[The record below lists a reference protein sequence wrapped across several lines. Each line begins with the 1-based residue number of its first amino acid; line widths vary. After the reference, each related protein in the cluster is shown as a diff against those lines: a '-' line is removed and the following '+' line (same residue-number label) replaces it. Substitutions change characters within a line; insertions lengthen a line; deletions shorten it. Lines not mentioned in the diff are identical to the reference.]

1 MSFLI
6 PEVYILFL
14 SDIIL
19 LVFISISLFISAG
32 IIRNW
37 DFASSADRQYR
48 LEKRS
53 ALVSVL
59 IKYSLA
65 LKIPLF
71 ILFIYAEDKLA
82 DVLPGA
88 MCAAGSVN
96 ATPYGKLLLYMK
108 IFNIYFFSV
117 WLVINRLDMKTED
130 LRYTRLKHMLIPFVF
145 VCFAAELTLFVL
157 NFAGIDPAVP
167 VSCCTALFTSESS
180 VFLSIGG
187 RNSFIIFSINYVL
200 LSLFF
205 IFRRHTLYFITN
217 FIYFFTSIISLILFT
232 GTYVYELPTHLC
244 PFCLLQG
251 GYWYVGYL
259 FYTLLFLGTFF
270 GVSAFITKLVSGK
283 SSEYIQRQSFIF
295 NSLYFILSV
304 YYPLSYF
311 LSHRTWL

>member
-6 PEVYILFL
+6 PEVFILFL
-14 SDIIL
+14 CDTIL
-19 LVFISISLFISAG
+19 LIFLSLSLFISSG
-32 IIRNW
+32 IIRHW
-37 DFASSADRQYR
+37 DFGSTSDSQYR

-82 DVLPGA
+82 NVLPGA

-117 WLVINRLDMKTED
+117 WLVINRLDMRTEN
-130 LRYTRLKHMLIPFVF
+130 LKYTRLKHILIPFVF
-145 VCFAAELTLFVL
+145 VCFLAETALFVL

-167 VSCCTALFTSESS
+167 VSCCSTLFTSESS

-187 RNSFIIFSINYVL
+187 RNSFIIFSVNYAL
-200 LSLFF
+200 LAVFYLLRKH
-205 IFRRHTLYFITN
+205 ILYFTAN
-217 FIYFFTSIISLILFT
+217 VIYFFTSIVSLILFT

-244 PFCLLQG
+244 PFCLLQS
-251 GYWYVGYL
+251 GYYYVGYL
-259 FYTLLFLGTFF
+259 FYALLFLGTFS
-270 GVSAFITKLVSGK
+270 GVSAFITGLIDKKSASVSEK
-283 SSEYIQRQSFIF
+283 TSFVF
-295 NSLYFILSV
+295 NSLYFILSA

-311 LSHRTWL
+311 LIHRTWL